1 MPPIARTHLPEA
13 ARRSHGG
20 FTLVELI
27 SVLAIV
33 LILAALALPASLEL
47 KSRGDAVT
55 CLSNLRR
62 IHSLISQYAADHGGY
77 YPKINH
83 SGPYDPATY
92 EGTWEQAI
100 ANVDF
105 GKDKA
110 NALFNPW
117 GPIYDQK
124 GYYCPAREPGT
135 TIAQKIT
142 YGMNFFIGKRQWDD
156 SYTPLKTLQIARMS
170 STILVAETL
179 LDNNVTG
186 SYIPEGSPGGLAYRH
201 HGHCHMV
208 FCDGHVESLTKT
220 EALSRWPNWNSF
232 DPLAEN

>member
-13 ARRSHGG
+13 ARRNHGG

-33 LILAALALPASLEL
+33 LILAALALPALSEL

-62 IHSLISQYAADHGGY
+62 IHSLIYRYATDHDGY
-77 YPKINH
+77 YPKINY
-83 SGPYDPATY
+83 SGVYDPAIY
-92 EGTWEQAI
+92 EGTWEEAI

-124 GYYCPAREPGT
+124 GYYCPARKPGT

-142 YGMNFFIGKRQWDD
+142 YGMNFFIGQREWDR
-156 SYTPLKTLQIARMS
+156 YTPLKTVQIARMS
-170 STILVAETL
+170 STILVGETL
-179 LDNNVTG
+179 LGNV
-186 SYIPEGSPGGLAYRH
+186 IINPFFQEGSPGGLADRH
-201 HGHCHMV
+201 HGRCHMV
-208 FCDGHVESLTKT
+208 FCDGHVESVTKT

-232 DPLAEN
+232 DPLVEN